1 MGVGRIVEAFH
12 SVGQVPSS
20 SEVEIPSSPDGNTLL
35 HTFGGWLFDACFSA
49 PQVSAEYQQ
58 GRAEAYGILCRIFS
72 KPQRRTPFLR
82 LYIERFYAA
91 LAIGLRSETCLP
103 TILMNS
109 TELFATDLE
118 GVRLMVPDFVVGIKS
133 ILPKMQPEFRN
144 IVSVDELRL
153 AAIKV
158 TSTIM
163 CLPNHFENVTLKQ
176 DWDRGLNVV
185 SDNASMIGE
194 QEQLVSQLV
203 STVINVLPRKMD
215 TN

>member
-1 MGVGRIVEAFH
+1 
-12 SVGQVPSS
+12 
-20 SEVEIPSSPDGNTLL
+20 
-35 HTFGGWLFDACFSA
+35 
-49 PQVSAEYQQ
+49 
-58 GRAEAYGILCRIFS
+58 
-72 KPQRRTPFLR
+72 
-82 LYIERFYAA
+82 
-91 LAIGLRSETCLP
+91 
-103 TILMNS
+103 MNS

-203 STVINVLPRKMD
+203 STVIIVLLRKMD